1 MFCKY
6 CGNKLDD
13 NANFCNQCGKSVKE
27 KSRNKVTFVSDQI
40 KEAVLN
46 SIRKIAV
53 NIPELLHQHGGLIT
67 IVLAGMIILITV
79 MSFGN
84 KKGRTY
90 EQAMD
95 FMESGEYIQAAE
107 LFQEL
112 GDYKEASLQY
122 KKARYSLAEELQ
134 IDGSYEESAEIFH
147 SLEGYQDADMQY
159 SNIRYQQAKELNEQG
174 NESEALFICEE
185 LLDLNYKT
193 SDVQFL
199 KGNILLKQGENY
211 QNALSLF
218 EKLAVNDYDGAEE
231 MVKKTRYEWA
241 KDLIRKDQKLEALEM
256 FDMVRDYADV
266 EECQKDLA
274 DELFTEA
281 LGYYRAGRYQKAQD
295 YFNALYTHKNTTY
308 YLRLTSIY
316 LDIEEY
322 GYDSANELFTDPEWS
337 FYMDDFRSNFYV
349 ENTAEAMLS
358 CTNLASAYLLGEW
371 RTSNKS
377 HYLKMERNTEEGE
390 YSFYCSYNLPWYDGD
405 YYTIK
410 DGTYYTVKNDEEIV
424 MYRMKL
430 TSPDTLEIYAA
441 KDGKT
446 YVLTRKKK

>member
-1 MFCKY
+1 MHVFCKY

-13 NANFCNQCGKSVKE
+13 NVKFCSQCGKSVKE
-27 KSRNKVTFVSDQI
+27 KSRKKVTFVSNQT

-46 SIRKIAV
+46 SISKIAV
-53 NIPELLHQHGGLIT
+53 NISELFRKRGKLIT
-67 IVLAGMIILITV
+67 VAMIGIIILITV
-79 MSFGN
+79 LSMGG
-84 KKGRTY
+84 KKSHIY

-95 FMESGEYIQAAE
+95 FMESGEYNQAAE

-112 GDYKEASLQY
+112 DDYQDAGVQYKEA
-122 KKARYSLAEELQ
+122 RYL
-134 IDGSYEESAEIFH
+134 
-147 SLEGYQDADMQY
+147 
-159 SNIRYQQAKELNEQG
+159 QAKEYESHG
-174 NESEALFICEE
+174 NEYEALTICDE
-185 LLDLNYKT
+185 LLDLDYKT

-199 KGNILLKQGENY
+199 KGNILLKQGSNY
-211 QNALSLF
+211 QNALNLF
-218 EKLAVNDYDGAEE
+218 EKLAVNDYNGAEE

-241 KDLIRKDQKLEALEM
+241 KDLIRQDQKLEALEM

-322 GYDSANELFTDPEWS
+322 GYDSANELFADPEWS

-377 HYLKMERNTEEGE
+377 HYFKMERNTDEGE

-430 TSPDTLEIYAA
+430 TGPDTLEIYAA

-446 YVLTRKKK
+446 YILTRKK